1 MYVDIFYE
9 KKYFEIK
16 NILFKMKIKKMK
28 KFVKNIEKTVVLA
41 KLVC

>member
-41 KLVC
+41 NLVC

>member
-41 KLVC
+41 NSVC